1 MKSIRFFN
9 ALLFAKISLTGHV
22 FHRLFPNVLKFFR
35 KTYLLGE
42 KFRKDAI
49 WLLIKNFKINNMVVT
64 FCLPSKIGC
73 HVQAAELSLSEMDIF
88 AKVFSPQKN
97 LLLSKHLDPQSRM

>member
-49 WLLIKNFKINNMVVT
+49 WLLIKNFKIHNMIT
-64 FCLPSKIGC
+64 FCLPR
-73 HVQAAELSLSEMDIF
+73 HFQAAELSLSEMSIF

>member
-49 WLLIKNFKINNMVVT
+49 WLLIKNLKINNMVVT
-64 FCLPSKIGC
+64 FCLPR
-73 HVQAAELSLSEMDIF
+73 QR
-88 AKVFSPQKN
+88 N
-97 LLLSKHLDPQSRM
+97 RTSRPSCRIVIVRNGHFC